1 MQPVLSG
8 RGRGVRGGLTP
19 ARGRAARGAGGGG
32 IARGAG
38 AAGGRGAPPAP
49 APGNVNDELA
59 QLMARRG
66 RGRV

>member
-1 MQPVLSG
+1 M
-8 RGRGVRGGLTP
+8 RGGLTP

-32 IARGAG
+32 TARGAG
-38 AAGGRGAPPAP
+38 AAGGRGAPP